1 MLNAPVIAQSLRRR
15 YFRVIKKLIVTG
27 AGIAAAVLSTLPV
40 HASLNYGCGL
50 GGIGNC
56 MTGWG
61 WPAVACQFAPL
72 TSLYGLGMML
82 PSWGSGWGWW

>member
-15 YFRVIKKLIVTG
+15 YFLVIKKLIAAGTG
-27 AGIAAAVLSTLPV
+27 IVAAVLSTLPV
-40 HASLNYGCGL
+40 HACSNCGCGL
-50 GGIGNC
+50 SGIGKIAL
-56 MTGWG
+56 GFG

-82 PSWGSGWGWW
+82 PSWGWGWW